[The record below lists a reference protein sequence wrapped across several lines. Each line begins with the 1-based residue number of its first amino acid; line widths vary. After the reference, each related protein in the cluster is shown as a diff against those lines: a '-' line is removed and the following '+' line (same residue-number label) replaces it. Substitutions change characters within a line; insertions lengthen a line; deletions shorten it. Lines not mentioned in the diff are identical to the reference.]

1 MKATFRFP
9 NLLRKKIILLI
20 LVTEKSGF
28 GAQYGDTGI
37 IKASFLLFFFF
48 YSIFTSIPILKSRTN
63 KEDKKSVDIVHK
75 KWWFDMKK
83 LFFN

>member
-1 MKATFRFP
+1 MKAIFGCP

-48 YSIFTSIPILKSRTN
+48 
-63 KEDKKSVDIVHK
+63 
-75 KWWFDMKK
+75 
-83 LFFN
+83 

>member
-1 MKATFRFP
+1 MKAIFGYP

-20 LVTEKSGF
+20 LVKEIG
-28 GAQYGDTGI
+28 
-37 IKASFLLFFFF
+37 
-48 YSIFTSIPILKSRTN
+48 PN
-63 KEDKKSVDIVHK
+63 KEDKKPGDNVHK